1 MSPAFPKDFSEDLI
15 IDILTPLLEYAD
27 TLKETG
33 EHIAQGCLL
42 HVLIAD
48 VQQRLEVCFS
58 TACHAQGCHD
68 ERDHAL
74 YVR

>member
-27 TLKETG
+27 TLNETG

-58 TACHAQGCHD
+58 TACHAHKSAQGIV
-68 ERDHAL
+68 HAQ
-74 YVR
+74 